1 MIINSV
7 GEKFLTKENLHLL
20 SKKCGEK
27 IINIP
32 YKEFDENLDTLA
44 KAEVLISIYGLKAED
59 LDKFPNLK
67 WIQSFSAG
75 VNTYP
80 FKELK
85 KRGIMLTNT
94 SGIHAPQITDQIM
107 GVMLSFS
114 RRILESIYN
123 KKFKDFNSN
132 YNFEELKDKNLLII
146 GAGNI
151 AKVLAK
157 KAKAFDMRITGLK
170 RTVVELEYFDKVKS
184 IDKLHESLPKADYVV
199 NILPLTKDTYKIISE
214 KEFDLMKETA
224 IFINY
229 GRGPSVDE
237 SSLIDALKNKKI
249 RGAALDVFEKEP
261 LPKTSPLWE
270 MDNVIITPHSGGF
283 SYENELRAVNQIK
296 ENIIKYKN
304 NQKLNN
310 LVDLDLEY

>member
-7 GEKFLTKENLHLL
+7 GEKFLSKENLNLL
-20 SKKCGEK
+20 SEKSGEE
-27 IINIP
+27 ILYIP
-32 YKEFDENLDTLA
+32 YRDFDKNLDVLA
-44 KAEVLISIYGLKAED
+44 KAEALISISGLKAED
-59 LDKFPNLK
+59 LDKFPKLK

-80 FKELK
+80 FNELK
-85 KRGIMLTNT
+85 DRDIILTNT

-107 GVMLSFS
+107 GVILSFS

-123 KKFKDFNSN
+123 KENKDFNSN

-151 AKVLAK
+151 AKLLAK
-157 KAKAFDMRITGLK
+157 KAKAFDMKITGLK
-170 RTVVELEYFDKVKS
+170 RTVVEMDYFDKVKP
-184 IDKLHESLPKADYVV
+184 INKLHESIKNADYVV
-199 NILPLTKDTYKIISE
+199 NILPLTKETYKIIG
-214 KEFDLMKETA
+214 KDEFDLMKERA

-237 SSLIDALKNKKI
+237 KALVNALKNKKI

-261 LPKTSPLWE
+261 LPKDSPLWE

-283 SYENELRAVNQIK
+283 SRENELRAVNEIK
-296 ENIIKYKN
+296 KNIIKYKN
-304 NQKLNN
+304 NKKLNN
-310 LVDLDLEY
+310 IVDLDLEY